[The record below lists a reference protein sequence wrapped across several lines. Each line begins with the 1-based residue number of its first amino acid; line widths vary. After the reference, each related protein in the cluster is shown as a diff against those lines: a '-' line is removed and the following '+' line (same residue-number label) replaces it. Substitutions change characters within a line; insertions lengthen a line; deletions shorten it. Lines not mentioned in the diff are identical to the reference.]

1 MASITRSEAHR
12 DTATFARIVNEESNR
27 LCLMIDNSSDREAR
41 DLALRELKELAST
54 VRIVVAAFGLD
65 SDQFDETELT
75 TFEVAA

>member
-1 MASITRSEAHR
+1 
-12 DTATFARIVNEESNR
+12 
-27 LCLMIDNSSDREAR
+27 MIDNSSDREAR